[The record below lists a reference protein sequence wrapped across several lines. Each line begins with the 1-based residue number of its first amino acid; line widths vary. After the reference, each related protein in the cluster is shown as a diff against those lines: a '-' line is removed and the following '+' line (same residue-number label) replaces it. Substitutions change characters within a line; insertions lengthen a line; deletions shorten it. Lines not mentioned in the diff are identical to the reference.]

1 MDAPL
6 PDRLAAVMPSLAS
19 VGPEL
24 RALVADSVQTMRL
37 PAGSAIFRE
46 SDSCPGFPLVLG
58 GRVQVLR
65 SLDNGRDVRLY
76 EVEPG
81 ESCVLSTGCLLGG
94 QPYAAHGQ
102 CLTDVELA
110 LLPKPVFER
119 LLAEHAPF
127 RAEVLAM
134 FSERLARLMELVEAF
149 GFQRLDQRLAAAL
162 LGKGQ
167 RVHGSHEKLA
177 RELAVSRESV
187 SRQLKHFEERGWVA
201 LGRGVVTIID
211 PRALR
216 QLAAGAGE
224 AAAATGPGGVPG
236 PGART

>member
-1 MDAPL
+1 MDTPL
-6 PDRLAAVMPSLAS
+6 ADRLAAVMPSLAS

-24 RALVADSVQTMRL
+24 RALVAASVQTLRF
-37 PAGSAIFRE
+37 PAGATVFRE
-46 SDSCPGFPLVLG
+46 CDSCPGFPLVLG
-58 GRVQVLR
+58 GRVRVLR
-65 SLDNGRDVRLY
+65 SLDNGREVSLY

-110 LLPKPVFER
+110 LLPKPLFER

-167 RVHGSHEKLA
+167 RVEGSHEKLA
-177 RELAVSRESV
+177 QQLAVSRESV
-187 SRQLKHFEERGWVA
+187 SRQLKQFEERGWVR
-201 LGRGVVTIID
+201 LGRGVVTIVD

-216 QLAAGAGE
+216 HLAAGPGD
-224 AAAATGPGGVPG
+224 AAVATGSHAAPRPGTP
-236 PGART
+236 A

>member
-1 MDAPL
+1 
-6 PDRLAAVMPSLAS
+6 MPSLAS

-24 RALVADSVQTMRL
+24 RALLAVAVQTVRL
-37 PAGSAIFRE
+37 QAGSVVFRE
-46 SDSCPGFPLVLG
+46 RDSCPGFPLVLR
-58 GRVQVLR
+58 GRVRVLR
-65 SLDNGRDVRLY
+65 SLDNGREVGLY

-81 ESCVLSTGCLLGG
+81 ESCVLSTGCLLGD

-110 LLPKPVFER
+110 LLPKPLFER

-149 GFQRLDQRLAAAL
+149 GFQRLDQRLAAEL
-162 LGKGQ
+162 LGKGR
-167 RVHGSHEKLA
+167 RVEGSHEKLA
-177 RELAVSRESV
+177 RQLAVSRESV
-187 SRQLKHFEERGWVA
+187 SRQLKHFEESGWVH
-201 LGRGVVTIID
+201 LGRGFVTIVD

-216 QLAAGAGE
+216 HLAAGSVESTTAP
-224 AAAATGPGGVPG
+224 APDAPK
-236 PGART
+236 